1 MQPLTR
7 PHIVAAGLRLLEREG
22 AAGLSMRKLADE
34 LGKAPAAVYKHVSD
48 KRELM
53 SLLFDE
59 VSRRIELPGPG
70 DDPRSA
76 IMAAAQSAHRV
87 LEAHG
92 WIATGMIDGPL
103 LGVTSMRL
111 SEFILDA
118 LVRKGMS
125 DVRAARLQVAIWE
138 YLVGHLVAARAGAQ
152 VPFPRPEAGGEDAED
167 YPTVRRVAP
176 LVAEMSDQER
186 FDAGLRVLLD
196 GVFTEPDPTH
206 TSDTPHDHPPAG
218 ADPPSVSQS
227 TSGTRPTSVGQSTP
241 VSRSAADVAG

>member
-1 MQPLTR
+1 MTLPKSPTSERAMQPLTR

-22 AAGLSMRKLADE
+22 AAGLSMRKLAGE

-70 DDPRSA
+70 DDPRTA
-76 IMAAAQSAHRV
+76 IVAAAQSAHRV

-125 DVRAARLQVAIWE
+125 DVQAARLQVAIWE
-138 YLVGHLVAARAGAQ
+138 YLVGHLVAARAGSPVMFPCSAAQ
-152 VPFPRPEAGGEDAED
+152 DDAED

-196 GVFTEPDPTH
+196 GVFTEAH
-206 TSDTPHDHPPAG
+206 TPHAPPGGAAAG
-218 ADPPSVSQS
+218 EASSS
-227 TSGTRPTSVGQSTP
+227 